1 MATSKLWEALFGA
14 DGTGAA
20 TGTDGLL
27 QFLAESAYLWS
38 YRGQHEKAVPIF
50 EALNILAPSDPM
62 GQLGLAEAY
71 LSQKKFREADK
82 AADQAARSSRI
93 DRRTLA
99 LAYKLRGKAMIQL
112 KKPRDAEKALRR
124 AAEIDR
130 DGEEGRSA
138 LQLIELLTKIGLL
151 AAPAE
156 AAAATDKKK

>member
-1 MATSKLWEALFGA
+1 MATSKLFEALFGA
-14 DGTGAA
+14 DGTGTA

-38 YRGQHEKAVPIF
+38 YRGQHDKAVPMF
-50 EALNILAPSDPM
+50 EALNVLAPSEPI

-99 LAYKLRGKAMIQL
+99 YAYKLRGKALVQL
-112 KKPRDAEKALRR
+112 KKPRDAEKALRK

-156 AAAATDKKK
+156 AAATAKKK